1 MLHSL
6 SSRGSHFTEEDLIHY
21 VLTGK
26 LTSGGQTLDTRTGV
40 QRPKE
45 GLNAD
50 VADAAAERALSAATH
65 YEVIVCLPLLS
76 PYDKSL
82 NGCWV

>member
-1 MLHSL
+1 M
-6 SSRGSHFTEEDLIHY
+6 SSKWSQFAEEILIHC

-26 LTSGGQTLDTRTGV
+26 LTSGGQLLDTGIGV

-50 VADAAAERALSAATH
+50 VADAAAERGLSAAPG
-65 YEVIVCLPLLS
+65 YEVISFSGLC
-76 PYDKSL
+76 
-82 NGCWV
+82 